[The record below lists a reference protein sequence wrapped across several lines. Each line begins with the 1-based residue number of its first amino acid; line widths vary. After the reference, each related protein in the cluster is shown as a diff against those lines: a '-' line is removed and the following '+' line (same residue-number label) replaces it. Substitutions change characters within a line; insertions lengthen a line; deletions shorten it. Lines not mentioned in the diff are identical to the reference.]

1 MTVNIIQ
8 HATDETDWYDSDGT
22 PNDLGIASLPLTL
35 ITLARAKRELRV
47 PPGDYGQDTLIREG
61 IKSAA
66 SFVQDDLNIPIVHEQ
81 VYTVLQ
87 QAQVNMPLTFRR
99 DTGDIF
105 VQYASKV
112 RYEDANV
119 DFYTEGDWPEVV
131 AVNKDQDEM
140 PDIAEQIAPGVRE
153 GDEIAGNIIIK
164 APEGGWPAAARN
176 TYAVN
181 YTRGVKDTY
190 PPLDTIRQL
199 VILKLRDSFYGTPMM
214 KGAESNSAYE
224 RLAKI
229 IRYYGV
235 THKIYRLA

>member
-8 HATDETDWYDSDGT
+8 HATDETDWYDDEGT
-22 PNDLGIASLPLTL
+22 PTDTGLASLPLTL

-87 QAQVNMPLTFRR
+87 QAQLNMPLTFRP
-99 DTGDIF
+99 DPGDIF

-112 RYEDANV
+112 RYKAADLAEGEV
-119 DFYTEGDWPEVV
+119 YTEGDWPDVV
-131 AVNKDQDEM
+131 ELNKTDD
-140 PDIAEQIAPGVRE
+140 QIAPGVRE

-164 APEGGWPAAARN
+164 APDGAWPSAARN